1 MDALPELD
9 IQEDLEELDDEV
21 TEEVVKEPSVAQP
34 EDIFAGKPTNG
45 KQAPPKPKKRPVSE
59 KQRAHLDRIRVKAL
73 ESKAEKQRLK
83 KETQEKFQAEHEAR
97 KSAKKEAPPKPKP
110 PPPPE
115 PEPEPLPEVSTAAK
129 EQSHF
134 ITFMENMGRF
144 QTMKHEHRLS
154 AEARVK
160 DLQPPPPP
168 PPKPAK
174 APEILRVPHN
184 PYQDA
189 FDW

>member
-21 TEEVVKEPSVAQP
+21 VEGTSKEPSVAEP

-110 PPPPE
+110 E
-115 PEPEPLPEVSTAAK
+115 PEPELIPEVSTAAK

-160 DLQPPPPP
+160 DLQPPPQ
-168 PPKPAK
+168 PKPK
-174 APEILRVPHN
+174 PAPEILRVPHN

>member
-21 TEEVVKEPSVAQP
+21 VEGMSKEPSVAEP

-45 KQAPPKPKKRPVSE
+45 KQALPKPKKRPVSE
-59 KQRAHLDRIRVKAL
+59 KQKAHLDRIRVKAL

-83 KETQEKFQAEHEAR
+83 KETQAKFQAEYEAR

-115 PEPEPLPEVSTAAK
+115 PEPEPIPEVSTAAK

-160 DLQPPPPP
+160 DLQPPQ
-168 PPKPAK
+168 PKPK
-174 APEILRVPHN
+174 PAPEILRVPHN

>member
-21 TEEVVKEPSVAQP
+21 AEEVVKEPSVAQP

-45 KQAPPKPKKRPVSE
+45 KQAPSKPKKRPVSE
-59 KQRAHLDRIRVKAL
+59 KQKAHLDRIRVKAL

-83 KETQEKFQAEHEAR
+83 KETQEKFQAEYEAR
-97 KSAKKEAPPKPKP
+97 KSAKKEAPPKPEP
-110 PPPPE
+110 TPPPE
-115 PEPEPLPEVSTAAK
+115 PEPQPLPEVNTAAK

-134 ITFMENMGRF
+134 ITFMENMERF
-144 QTMKHEHRLS
+144 ETMKHERRMS

-160 DLQPPPPP
+160 DLQPPK
-168 PPKPAK
+168 PKPK
-174 APEILRVPHN
+174 PAPEILQVPHN

>member
-1 MDALPELD
+1 MGAVGAPEATQVAAQGARPTQRGAFD
-9 IQEDLEELDDEV
+9 NTRGDLAATDSA
-21 TEEVVKEPSVAQP
+21 TTTAVAQSETEVSG
-34 EDIFAGKPTNG
+34 EDV
-45 KQAPPKPKKRPVSE
+45 VSF
-59 KQRAHLDRIRVKAL
+59 
-73 ESKAEKQRLK
+73 
-83 KETQEKFQAEHEAR
+83 FQAEHEAR
-97 KSAKKEAPPKPKP
+97 KSAKREAPPKPKP
-110 PPPPE
+110 E
-115 PEPEPLPEVSTAAK
+115 PEPELIPEVSTAAK

-160 DLQPPPPP
+160 DLQPPPK
-168 PPKPAK
+168 PKPK
-174 APEILRVPHN
+174 PAPEILRVPHN

>member
-1 MDALPELD
+1 MEALPELD

-21 TEEVVKEPSVAQP
+21 VEEVVKEVSVAQP

-45 KQAPPKPKKRPVSE
+45 KQAPSKPKKRPVSE
-59 KQRAHLDRIRVKAL
+59 KQKAHLDRIRVKAL

-83 KETQEKFQAEHEAR
+83 KETQEKFQAECEAR
-97 KSAKKEAPPKPKP
+97 KSAKKEAPP
-110 PPPPE
+110 PPE
-115 PEPEPLPEVSTAAK
+115 LEPEPLPEVDTEAK

-134 ITFMENMGRF
+134 ITFMENMERF
-144 QTMKHEHRLS
+144 ETMKHERRMR

-160 DLQPPPPP
+160 DLQPPK
-168 PPKPAK
+168 PKPK
-174 APEILRVPHN
+174 PAPEILQVPHN

>member
-1 MDALPELD
+1 
-9 IQEDLEELDDEV
+9 
-21 TEEVVKEPSVAQP
+21 
-34 EDIFAGKPTNG
+34 
-45 KQAPPKPKKRPVSE
+45 
-59 KQRAHLDRIRVKAL
+59 
-73 ESKAEKQRLK
+73 LK

-97 KSAKKEAPPKPKP
+97 KSAKKEAPPKPL
-110 PPPPE
+110 PE
-115 PEPEPLPEVSTAAK
+115 PEPELIPEVSTAAK

-154 AEARVK
+154 AGARVK
-160 DLQPPPPP
+160 DLQPPPQ
-168 PPKPAK
+168 PKPK
-174 APEILRVPHN
+174 PAPEILRVPHN

>member
-21 TEEVVKEPSVAQP
+21 VEGMSKEPSVAEP

-45 KQAPPKPKKRPVSE
+45 KQALPKPKKRPVSE
-59 KQRAHLDRIRVKAL
+59 KQKAHLDRIRVKAL

-83 KETQEKFQAEHEAR
+83 KETQAKFQAEYEAR

-160 DLQPPPPP
+160 DLQPPQ
-168 PPKPAK
+168 PKPK
-174 APEILRVPHN
+174 PAPEILRVPHN

>member
-21 TEEVVKEPSVAQP
+21 AEEVVKEPSVAEP

-83 KETQEKFQAEHEAR
+83 KETQAKFQAEYEAR

-160 DLQPPPPP
+160 DLQPPQ
-168 PPKPAK
+168 PKPK
-174 APEILRVPHN
+174 PAPEILRVPHN

>member
-21 TEEVVKEPSVAQP
+21 VEGTSKEPSVAEP

-83 KETQEKFQAEHEAR
+83 KETQEKFQAEYDAR

-115 PEPEPLPEVSTAAK
+115 PEPEPIPEVSTAAK

-160 DLQPPPPP
+160 DLQPPPK
-168 PPKPAK
+168 PKPK
-174 APEILRVPHN
+174 PAPEILRVPHN

>member
-21 TEEVVKEPSVAQP
+21 AEEVVKEPSVAQP

-97 KSAKKEAPPKPKP
+97 KSAKKEAPPKPEP
-110 PPPPE
+110 TPPPE
-115 PEPEPLPEVSTAAK
+115 PEPQPLPEVNTAAK

-134 ITFMENMGRF
+134 ITFMENMERF
-144 QTMKHEHRLS
+144 ETMKHERRMS

-160 DLQPPPPP
+160 DLQPPK
-168 PPKPAK
+168 PKPK
-174 APEILRVPHN
+174 PAPEILQVPHN